1 MRKITLCL
9 IASMACLFTAA
20 QQDTTLVQYIG
31 KYVFKEGSA
40 VPDMTVTLNE
50 NGVLIA
56 SSVQG
61 SSELKKTEGDVFQI
75 VAYNGLATFKR
86 NDTGKVNWV
95 KVEVGDIVLE
105 GTRSENYH
113 FSYSPYLHKTER

>member
-1 MRKITLCL
+1 MKKITACF
-9 IASMACLFTAA
+9 IATLSFLFVAA
-20 QQDTTLVQYIG
+20 QQDTTLQHYVG

-40 VPDMTVTLNE
+40 VPDMTVSLSE
-50 NGVLIA
+50 NGVLVA

-86 NDTGKVNWV
+86 NDAGKVGWV

-105 GTRSENYH
+105 GTRSEDKYA
-113 FSYSPYLHKTER
+113 FQLRLLSIK

>member
-1 MRKITLCL
+1 MRKIAFCL
-9 IASMACLFTAA
+9 IASMAFLFVAA
-20 QQDTTLVQYIG
+20 QQDTTLQQYTG

-61 SSELKKTEGDVFQI
+61 SSELKKTEGDVFTI

-86 NDTGKVNWV
+86 NDAGKVSWV

-105 GTRSENYH
+105 GTRQESNAALFPH
-113 FSYSPYLHKTER
+113 FALKPKP